1 MINYYTT
8 PNSKHS
14 ALLVIDVQRD
24 FTLVG
29 AIAETPGTLKAVQ
42 YIKHLVQAYRDYGY
56 PIIPI
61 ITYSIYYHLV

>member
-24 FTLVG
+24 FTLMG

-42 YIKHLVQAYRDYGY
+42 YIKHLVLQRPWISYNSCYKTLSCRW
-56 PIIPI
+56 
-61 ITYSIYYHLV
+61 V